1 MLNTHFFLFADNS
14 LQCSNITLPLH
25 PRRGSISIS
34 RLLRHRHGTVDAMV
48 VVVEAVVDQV
58 GPVLV
63 QSGRGEMTT
72 TAAVAT
78 RGDNVGSDL
87 RRCVVLALA
96 SNKYLSSPSDFPT
109 NLLNPVPVNCKTICD
124 HYFPQLCYL
133 HPEVVLVYFLGHFC

>member
-72 TAAVAT
+72 TTAAVAT

-87 RRCVVLALA
+87 RRCVVLAPA
-96 SNKYLSSPSDFPT
+96 SNKSMSSPLRFSDKPA
-109 NLLNPVPVNCKTICD
+109 
-124 HYFPQLCYL
+124 
-133 HPEVVLVYFLGHFC
+133 

>member
-48 VVVEAVVDQV
+48 VAVVVVAVVDQA
-58 GPVLV
+58 GPDLV

-72 TAAVAT
+72 AAAVAT

-87 RRCVVLALA
+87 RRCVVLAPVI
-96 SNKYLSSPSDFPT
+96 SPCLP
-109 NLLNPVPVNCKTICD
+109 
-124 HYFPQLCYL
+124 PQIFRQTCLT
-133 HPEVVLVYFLGHFC
+133 PFL